1 MATAVLDA
9 IGLVHARPVAHAT
22 VVGAGGI
29 TVMIVEAAVEVRVGE
44 VVPGVGA
51 GVEIGDVGPA
61 VPDHVRMIVIGITVA
76 GAAVV
81 HGAGVGAVVGAGSV
95 V

>member
-29 TVMIVEAAVEVRVGE
+29 IVTIVEAEEGEAGGE
-44 VVPGVGA
+44 VVRGQGVEVETVGVGL
-51 GVEIGDVGPA
+51 A
-61 VPDHVRMIVIGITVA
+61 VPVQDRMIVIGITVA